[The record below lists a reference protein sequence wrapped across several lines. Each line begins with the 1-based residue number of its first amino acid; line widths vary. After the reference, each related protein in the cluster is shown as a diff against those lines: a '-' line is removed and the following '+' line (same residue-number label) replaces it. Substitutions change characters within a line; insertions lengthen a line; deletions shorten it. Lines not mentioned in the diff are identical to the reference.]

1 MFLVQFI
8 PFNSFTS
15 FIFSYAEYV
24 VVKDVN
30 NLVKVPDS
38 LSLEVAATLPT
49 GALTALNTIMRTRPL
64 LYDKAKRKNGK
75 KTEYTFIDGELLN
88 ITMFIACRL
97 RNSQT
102 LSD

>member
-8 PFNSFTS
+8 PFNPFTS

-75 KTEYTFIDGELLN
+75 NSEY
-88 ITMFIACRL
+88 
-97 RNSQT
+97 NS
-102 LSD
+102 

>member
-1 MFLVQFI
+1 MFLVPFI

-30 NLVKVPDS
+30 NLVKVPDN

-64 LYDKAKRKNGK
+64 LYDKAKKKNGK
-75 KTEYTFIDGELLN
+75 KLGYN
-88 ITMFIACRL
+88 W
-97 RNSQT
+97 
-102 LSD
+102 